1 MTKYFQNSYQVFTSG
16 GDIDVTAS
24 SLLQTDAILS
34 AVYDMLENIL
44 GFTLKPSQKSLSLRL
59 GTDYELD
66 SRDVL
71 VLLIEVE
78 NYFCIEISQD
88 EELEVN
94 TIHDLLN
101 LIQGK
106 L

>member
-1 MTKYFQNSYQVFTSG
+1 MTKYFQNSYQILTSDG
-16 GDIDVTAS
+16 TIDVTAS